1 MALDQRGGQ
10 EVALKDELEFLQKY
24 LEIEQARF
32 GDRLIVTFDIAPETL
47 DAQVPNL
54 LLQPLVENSVRH
66 AVAVRIE
73 PGLIEIRARQLGDDP
88 GARRSATT
96 ARACRPSRLT
106 SPGRR
111 AWAWRIPARGSSGLY
126 GANHQLLFGEPPGGG
141 LMVTV
146 TIPFKAD
153 ELSRNRRLR
162 RRHQRCRV
170 TKIRTLVV
178 DDEPMARERILGLLA
193 QETDVEVIGQC
204 ADGVQAVSAI
214 QQLSPELV
222 FLDVQMPAVD
232 GFGVIKQ
239 VGPDKMPMVVFVT
252 AYDEYALQA
261 FEVHALDYLLKPFG
275 RDRLQQCLDHAR
287 HQRDRQ
293 RAGELGKSL
302 LALVQDFKPEQK
314 KQDRLVVKS
323 GGRVFFVRTDDID
336 WIEASGNYVRLHLK
350 EQSYL
355 FRETMNQ
362 MESRLDPQRF
372 FRIHRSRIVNT
383 ERIKELQPWFNGEY
397 VVLLHNGT
405 QLRLSRSYREKL
417 EERLGKAL

>member
-1 MALDQRGGQ
+1 M
-10 EVALKDELEFLQKY
+10 
-24 LEIEQARF
+24 
-32 GDRLIVTFDIAPETL
+32 
-47 DAQVPNL
+47 
-54 LLQPLVENSVRH
+54 
-66 AVAVRIE
+66 
-73 PGLIEIRARQLGDDP
+73 
-88 GARRSATT
+88 
-96 ARACRPSRLT
+96 
-106 SPGRR
+106 
-111 AWAWRIPARGSSGLY
+111 
-126 GANHQLLFGEPPGGG
+126 
-141 LMVTV
+141 
-146 TIPFKAD
+146 
-153 ELSRNRRLR
+153 
-162 RRHQRCRV
+162 

-239 VGPDKMPMVVFVT
+239 VGADKMPMVVFVT

-287 HQRDRQ
+287 HQRDRH

-323 GGRVFFVRTDDID
+323 GGRVFFVRTEDID

-397 VVLLHNGT
+397 VVVLHNGT

-417 EERLGKAL
+417 EERLGKALCRGALRAPRPGAAGSRPVRPTSGGTPAGRAQCALHVH